1 MINEEVKKLDMQSN
15 NLISKNIEMIG
26 KLFPNVITE
35 TDNGKKID
43 YELLKQEL
51 SNDIIEG
58 NKERYQLTWPG
69 KKESIVKANTPIN
82 KTLRPVKEKSV
93 DFDNTKNIYIEGD
106 NLEVLKIL
114 QESYLNKIKCIYID
128 PPYNTGRNL
137 IYKNDYSREEE
148 IELKESGQVQDNGNK
163 MVVNTDSNGRFHS
176 DWLSMMYSR
185 LKLARNLLSDDGVI
199 FIAIDDN
206 EEANVQKISNE
217 IFGERSFIGK
227 IVTRCNP
234 QGRGKN
240 NIDPCH
246 EYHLVYAKNS
256 DKMNNLRLSK
266 GNSNN
271 SYKNFMRSGTNSRKI
286 ERPKRFYPMLVKNGV
301 VSCIEYSEYNRIYN
315 EKTNTFDEN
324 YIKELTQKYKD
335 LGYNVVWPIAQN
347 GEEKVWQ
354 RVFERASVECNTYK
368 YQGKQIKTPDTED
381 RTPISL
387 WTEEKY
393 SNVAY
398 GTNQLNA
405 LFNNHKVFDYSKSI
419 YTITDLISLTK
430 NDIVLDFFSGSATT
444 AEAIIRLN
452 AEDNGKRKFILV
464 QIQEKCDEKTD
475 AFKLGFKTICDVGE
489 ERIRRSAKQVK
500 ENTNA
505 DIDYG
510 FRVYKV
516 ASSNMKDVYY
526 EPSKLKQE
534 QLNMFESN
542 IKEDRTSEDL
552 LTQVILDLG
561 LTLDL
566 SIEEKNILNNK
577 VYFVE
582 GNGLV
587 ACFDEKINIDILNRI
602 CEIKP
607 LKIVFRESSFRN
619 DSEKINA
626 YERIKKLSPETE
638 ISVI

>member
-1 MINEEVKKLDMQSN
+1 
-15 NLISKNIEMIG
+15 
-26 KLFPNVITE
+26 
-35 TDNGKKID
+35 
-43 YELLKQEL
+43 
-51 SNDIIEG
+51 
-58 NKERYQLTWPG
+58 
-69 KKESIVKANTPIN
+69 
-82 KTLRPVKEKSV
+82 
-93 DFDNTKNIYIEGD
+93 
-106 NLEVLKIL
+106 
-114 QESYLNKIKCIYID
+114 
-128 PPYNTGRNL
+128 
-137 IYKNDYSREEE
+137 
-148 IELKESGQVQDNGNK
+148 

-185 LKLARNLLSDDGVI
+185 LKLARNLLADDGVI

-206 EEANVQKISNE
+206 EEANVQKISDE
-217 IFGERSFIGK
+217 IFGERSFVGK

-246 EYHLVYAKNS
+246 EYHLVYAKNF

-266 GNSNN
+266 ENSEN
-271 SYKNFMRSGTNSRKI
+271 SFKNFMRSGTNSRKN
-286 ERPKRFYPMLVKNGV
+286 ERPKRFYPMLVKDNI
-301 VSCIEYSEYNRIYN
+301 VSCIEYSEYNKIYN
-315 EKTNTFDEN
+315 ETTNTFDEN
-324 YIKELTQKYKD
+324 YIKEITQKYEN

-354 RVFERASVECNTYK
+354 RVFERASAECNTYK

-381 RTPISL
+381 RTPMSL

-405 LFNNHKVFDYSKSI
+405 LFDNNKVFDYSKSI
-419 YTITDLISLTK
+419 YTVMDLISLTK

-444 AEAIIRLN
+444 AEAVMRLN
-452 AEDNGKRKFILV
+452 AADNGNRRFILV
-464 QIQEKCDEKTD
+464 QIPEVCDQNTD
-475 AFKLGFKTICDVGE
+475 AFKLGFNTICDVGE
-489 ERIRRSAKQVK
+489 ERIRRAAKKIK
-500 ENTNA
+500 EETSSY
-505 DIDYG
+505 IDYG
-510 FRVYKV
+510 FRVYRLD
-516 ASSNMKDVYY
+516 SSNMKDVYY
-526 EPSKLKQE
+526 EPSKLNQT

-566 SIEEKNILNNK
+566 KIEEKDILNNR
-577 VYFVE
+577 VYFVAD
-582 GNGLV
+582 NALI
-587 ACFDEKINIDILNRI
+587 ACFDEKINIDILNQI

-607 LKIVFRESSFRN
+607 LKVVFRENSFRN
-619 DSEKINA
+619 DSDKINT